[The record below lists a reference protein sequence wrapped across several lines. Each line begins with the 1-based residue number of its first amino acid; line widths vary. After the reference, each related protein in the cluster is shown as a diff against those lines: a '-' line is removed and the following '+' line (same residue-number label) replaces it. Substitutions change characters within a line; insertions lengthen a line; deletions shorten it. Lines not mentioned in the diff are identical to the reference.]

1 MENDGSTYALNAQ
14 QFEQALAILQREQQ
28 ASTPSLRQEKIFKL
42 LNIAVYG
49 YGIAAG
55 IWLLIGLLFAGLQRK
70 FDSLNE
76 VLAYIVVSLLFL
88 LPVGITI
95 LFLLN
100 RSYVRQLLRQSKL
113 VRRLGLLDALRA
125 PWRTER
131 RKKRWRNVLDLGV
144 RILGLVGFSL
154 MLFLIVVFTP
164 WMTEMRGFDFFLSLG
179 ALLLG
184 FTVVVAIIVTY
195 VMRQSKERLEL
206 ISRLYSSLEKHKEKV
221 EQDEDNRV
229 PISAKV
235 YEKIAQIERAQISRE
250 RVQSI
255 LGSLE
260 EPGKFSYV
268 LQKSH
273 AVQQAQA
280 SLDATTRL
288 RVQDQID
295 ALMTEPRPPGVTE
308 DPKAGTLHLCVPE
321 TSIIIRFTVDDQTR
335 RIQVISVEST
345 SDDAPSPSDPGR

>member
-28 ASTPSLRQEKIFKL
+28 VSTPSPRQETIFKL
-42 LNIAVYG
+42 LNIAIYG
-49 YGIAAG
+49 YAIAFGIF
-55 IWLLIGLLFAGLQRK
+55 WLLIAPFEGLKRK
-70 FDSLNE
+70 FDLLDE
-76 VLAYIVVSLLFL
+76 ALTYIGLSFLFL

-95 LFLLN
+95 LFWLN
-100 RSYVRQLLRQSKL
+100 LPYVRQLLRQSTL

-125 PWRTER
+125 PWKTER

-144 RILGLVGFSL
+144 RMLGLLALAVSSF
-154 MLFLIVVFTP
+154 MVFVMGLYT
-164 WMTEMRGFDFFLSLG
+164 GGSDFFLSLG
-179 ALLLG
+179 AALLIG
-184 FTVVVAIIVTY
+184 FTVVVAIIATY
-195 VMRQSKERLEL
+195 FVRRSKERLIL
-206 ISRLYSSLEKHKEKV
+206 ISRLYSSLEKRKEEV
-221 EQDEDNRV
+221 AQDEDSRV
-229 PISAKV
+229 PIPAKV

-250 RVQSI
+250 RVRSI
-255 LGSLE
+255 LGSQE

-273 AVQQAQA
+273 AAQQTQA
-280 SLDATTRL
+280 SLDVTARL

-308 DPKAGTLHLCVPE
+308 DPKAGTLHLRVPE
-321 TSIIIRFTVDDQTR
+321 TSVMIRFTVDDQTR
-335 RIQVISVEST
+335 RIQIISVEST